1 MTNVNEKNFHSLT
14 KFSGLGICIFYGID
28 LWINLAWVLPT
39 MWRTVPQLNS
49 IFDLSSLALKTV
61 SDLLF
66 FIGGLDLMRRKT
78 SGLVLMFRA
87 AVLNILSILI
97 IKLFILGNNIAQGIL
112 PNVPFFLLT
121 LTQALIWPAFVMWV
135 VNLEELRKHFR
146 DNA

>member
-1 MTNVNEKNFHSLT
+1 
-14 KFSGLGICIFYGID
+14 
-28 LWINLAWVLPT
+28 